1 MISTVDLG
9 VSYSV
14 FLTLWPYNRPC
25 LSGHPYFCEHLHA
38 RWYIFYTLSVFR
50 YTKVYNDFPKWFV
63 DQNKICLC
71 VSRHKFYS
79 HSVLNFV
86 YNLIQIEVVGTS
98 FIVSHHSRWKKKF
111 HYISVFVHKIN
122 LYLVVGIFYMIYPRF
137 S

>member
-1 MISTVDLG
+1 MLKCPIDICYQLLTHKYDINRWLG
-9 VSYSV
+9 CKLQCLF
-14 FLTLWPYNRPC
+14 FLTLWPYSIPC
-25 LSGHPYFCEHLHA
+25 LLGHPYFCEHLHT

-63 DQNKICLC
+63 DQNKICLF

-98 FIVSHHSRWKKKF
+98 LIVSHTSFKMKKKF
-111 HYISVFVHKIN
+111 PLHKC
-122 LYLVVGIFYMIYPRF
+122 FR